1 MNETNGG
8 LATNGT
14 DYKPVQVNLETLLE
28 AGAHFGHKTDNWNP
42 KMLPFIYGKKN
53 DVYVINLDLT
63 LEYFERCRKAVRD
76 MAANGKTFLFVGTK
90 DQAKHVIADAA
101 TRCGAYYINNRWLGG
116 TLTNFDTIKKSISK
130 MNKLEEFIVEA
141 EKPDTQ
147 IKIGKK
153 ERIKIRKDIAKLAIN
168 LAGIRNMKNHPD
180 VIFVIDVK
188 KDEIAVAEARRLHIP
203 VIALVDTNTDPRV
216 VDFQIPANDDSKA
229 SIYLFANALGDAIA
243 DGYAEYE
250 SSGRARRDREQSERR
265 EAQAEAQREERR
277 QQDRQRKPRGGQN
290 RGGRGGKGGRGQQQQ
305 AAAPAEA
312 IAATEAPV
320 ETTESSEGDQP
331 TVS

>member
-8 LATNGT
+8 TATNNT
-14 DYKPVQVNLETLLE
+14 QYQPVQVTLETLLE

-63 LEYFERCRKAVRD
+63 LEYFEKCRKAVRD

-90 DQAKHVIADAA
+90 DQAKDVVAEAA
-101 TRCGAYYINNRWLGG
+101 TRCGAFYINNRWLGG

-130 MNKLEEFIVEA
+130 MNRMEDFLTES

-153 ERIKIRKDIAKLAIN
+153 EKISIRKDINKLAIN

-216 VDFQIPANDDSKA
+216 VDYQIPANDDSKA
-229 SIYLFANALGDAIA
+229 SIYLFANALADAIA

-250 SSGRARRDREQSERR
+250 SSGRARKDREQNERR

-277 QQDRQRKPRGGQN
+277 QQARHRQQPRGGQG
-290 RGGRGGKGGRGQQQQ
+290 RGGRGGKGKGQAAA

-312 IAATEAPV
+312 VVESAETAEVTDTEQPPV
-320 ETTESSEGDQP
+320 Q
-331 TVS
+331 